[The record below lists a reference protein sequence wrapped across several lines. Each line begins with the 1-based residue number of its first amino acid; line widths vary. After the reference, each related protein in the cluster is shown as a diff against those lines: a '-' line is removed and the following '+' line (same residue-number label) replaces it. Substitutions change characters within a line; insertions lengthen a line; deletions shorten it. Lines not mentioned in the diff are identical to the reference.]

1 MAWNSVPSAKEDALK
16 NCSAGIKL
24 TSTLRTKVKVAV
36 AADGGTLELVPV
48 DEVELSKTVGE
59 TKNVVTGVAYG

>member
-1 MAWNSVPSAKEDALK
+1 MPSAKEDALK

-36 AADGGTLELVPV
+36 AADGETLELVPV